1 MFPLALYLC
10 VTGEPL
16 TFKPPRFRLGMS
28 SRASPSRV
36 SPKDL
41 YTWASS
47 ELLDECSCLLS
58 TRAIR
63 EHKGDSCSYDH
74 RAFAK
79 GHNDDITVLPCTL
92 GEPVCG
98 DEQANDGVPFFY
110 FYQVVFKT
118 VGVRLPFSRFEKEV
132 LTEINAA
139 PAQLYP
145 NSWAFVKAF
154 DILFGFLGRAPS
166 VDIFLHFFEVK
177 RKRNNLWVTLSNV
190 PSRVLLTPF
199 QNSFTGWKGRFF
211 KICRSDLVPSALDG
225 FPLYWVRETRALKSK
240 PFKKLALN
248 DQVVCRILAEVGGFD
263 SATLISLE
271 FNAGTLEK
279 YICMNHCPSNLRLC
293 CFLLC
298 VCFALWCL

>member
-1 MFPLALYLC
+1 
-10 VTGEPL
+10 
-16 TFKPPRFRLGMS
+16 MS
-28 SRASPSRV
+28 SRASPHRV

-79 GHNDDITVLPCTL
+79 GHDDDIVVLPCTL
-92 GEPVCG
+92 GELVCG
-98 DEQANDGVPFFY
+98 DERANDGVPFFY

-132 LTEINAA
+132 LTEINVA

-145 NSWAFVKAF
+145 NSWAFIKAF
-154 DILFGFLGRAPS
+154 DILFGFLGCTPS
-166 VDIFLHFFEVK
+166 VDIFFHFFEVK
-177 RKRNNLWVTLSNV
+177 RQRNNLWVTLSNV
-190 PSRVLLTPF
+190 PGRVLLTPF

-240 PFKKLALN
+240 PFKKLAPN
-248 DQVVCRILAEVGGFD
+248 DQVVCRILAEAGGFD

-279 YICMNHCPSNLRLC
+279 YICMSHCPSNFRLC

-298 VCFALWCL
+298 VCFTLWCL